1 MFDVQCSMLD
11 VHLCWDFQF
20 HRICGYLDNRLIK
33 LKYNPNVL
41 KMLSKILNLKDLVP
55 TVNSLREAGK
65 RVVFTNGCF
74 DILHVG
80 HIRYL
85 ATAKDHGDILVVGL
99 NSDESV
105 KTIKAKG
112 RPIVSQDQRA
122 EVLAALWFVDY
133 ITLFNEPDP
142 LILIQTLKPNVL
154 VKGADWPE
162 EKIIGADFVKA
173 NGGRVV
179 RIEVVPEI
187 STSRI
192 IRRIVNRYQDPLLL
206 DT

>member
-1 MFDVQCSMLD
+1 MLPK
-11 VHLCWDFQF
+11 V
-20 HRICGYLDNRLIK
+20 
-33 LKYNPNVL
+33 
-41 KMLSKILNLKDLVP
+41 LNLKDLVL
-55 TVNSLREAGK
+55 TVNSLRESGK

-74 DILHVG
+74 DLLHVG

-85 ATAKDHGDILVVGL
+85 AAAKAHGDILVVGL

-105 KTIKAKG
+105 KKIKTKG
-112 RPIVSQDQRA
+112 RPIVNQDQRA
-122 EVLAALWFVDY
+122 EVLAALWCVDY
-133 ITLFNEPDP
+133 ITIFNEPDP
-142 LILIQTLKPNVL
+142 LILIQTLRPNVL

-162 EKIIGADFVKA
+162 GKIIGADFVKA

-192 IRRIVNRYQDPLLL
+192 IQRIVNRYQDPSLLK
-206 DT
+206 TS